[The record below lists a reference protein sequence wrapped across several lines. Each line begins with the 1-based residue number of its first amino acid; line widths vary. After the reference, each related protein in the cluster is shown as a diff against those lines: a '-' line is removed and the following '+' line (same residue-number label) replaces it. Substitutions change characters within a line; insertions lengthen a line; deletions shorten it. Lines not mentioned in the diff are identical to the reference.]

1 MKMIR
6 NPKMSAAVI
15 LIITAFY
22 SQVFI
27 FISGHIEFER
37 MLSHAIT
44 LNSDFWNAWSNFLIQ
59 GNMKYIGYVY
69 IVLAVVIVIFSF
81 IRKRDYDEY
90 QTGILEKGFIVAG
103 MVMVCLFP
111 LALLLVLSDPQ
122 YSIETIM
129 LLVVVHW
136 STVLIADLVY
146 VMILFFGELK
156 NS

>member
-1 MKMIR
+1 
-6 NPKMSAAVI
+6 
-15 LIITAFY
+15 
-22 SQVFI
+22 
-27 FISGHIEFER
+27 
-37 MLSHAIT
+37 
-44 LNSDFWNAWSNFLIQ
+44 
-59 GNMKYIGYVY
+59 MKYIGYVY
-69 IVLAVVIVIFSF
+69 IVLAAVIVIFSF

-90 QTGILEKGFIVAG
+90 QTGILEKGFIAAG